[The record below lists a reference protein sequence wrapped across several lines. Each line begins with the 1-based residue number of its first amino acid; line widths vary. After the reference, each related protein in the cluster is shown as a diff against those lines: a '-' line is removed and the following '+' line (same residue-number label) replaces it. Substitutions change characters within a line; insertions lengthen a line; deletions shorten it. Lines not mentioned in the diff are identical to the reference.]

1 MVPSAAAADRPGKT
15 VTLPGS
21 GAIPL
26 SAGTDV
32 TVTSSAAAPT
42 PTSSNVPSSM
52 PMRSSRAST
61 FAPAF
66 AAAVVVFAAGTTSSP
81 PAWAL
86 ASAVTVSVSVAA
98 SIATIVT
105 ESGVPVGSMTIRC
118 PAANP
123 SVSSVWR
130 TISVSPAAGPADNV
144 RFAVSATASTNV
156 PAGRSSVRPGSMS
169 SSLNSPSRRISG
181 SVSPTTARSAGT
193 SKLPWRSSTK
203 TSPLPAGA
211 DPIAASCTEPA
222 VRSMRRTSTP
232 AVHPAWVGAS
242 RRTRTVESPPSGTGG
257 RTSTRDRYSA
267 AGAAPISS
275 QSPTTNAAAST
286 VVERS

>member
-1 MVPSAAAADRPGKT
+1 M
-15 VTLPGS
+15 
-21 GAIPL
+21 
-26 SAGTDV
+26 
-32 TVTSSAAAPT
+32 
-42 PTSSNVPSSM
+42 
-52 PMRSSRAST
+52 
-61 FAPAF
+61 
-66 AAAVVVFAAGTTSSP
+66 
-81 PAWAL
+81 
-86 ASAVTVSVSVAA
+86 TVSVSVAA

-105 ESGVPVGSMTIRC
+105 GSGVPVGSMTIRC

-211 DPIAASCTEPA
+211 DAMAASCTEPA
-222 VRSMRRTSTP
+222 VRSMRRTSAP
-232 AVHPAWVGAS
+232 AVHPTWVGDVEPDAHGGVATVGNRWQDFDEGPILRGGCGTDLEPVTDHQRRLRPRSSNAS
-242 RRTRTVESPPSGTGG
+242 
-257 RTSTRDRYSA
+257 
-267 AGAAPISS
+267 
-275 QSPTTNAAAST
+275 
-286 VVERS
+286 